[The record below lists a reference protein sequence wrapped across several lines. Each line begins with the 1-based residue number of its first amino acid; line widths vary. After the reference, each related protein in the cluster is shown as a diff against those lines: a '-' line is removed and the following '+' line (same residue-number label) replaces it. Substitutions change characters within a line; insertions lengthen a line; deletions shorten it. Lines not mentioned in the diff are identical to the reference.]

1 MGLGYRPLPPR
12 TASSIHRPSVSQT
25 LAWRWGLAP
34 RSQVRA
40 ERYCPHDSDCNRIVC
55 FVGTNSLSALRWNSN
70 GGYVA
75 SSLRQLCLILSVS
88 NTTLYNKQNFVH
100 QTTYWTLLPHVD
112 LSGDFRPGQCW
123 GRVRWLWTPTTRP
136 LARPSP
142 PNTTR
147 CCSWPHGASWTW
159 LGRCMTRKPLLVLLL
174 KVLWLTWFLNFSTSE
189 EAAFLRWH
197 FPPSQFELS
206 HELRQPPIL

>member
-1 MGLGYRPLPPR
+1 MGPGYRPLPPH

-25 LAWRWGLAP
+25 LAWRRGLAP

-40 ERYCPHDSDCNRIVC
+40 ERYCPLNSDCYKVVC

-112 LSGDFRPGQCW
+112 LSGDFRPGRCW

-159 LGRCMTRKPLLVLLL
+159 LGRYMTRKPLLCRSKFYGSRGSLTFPLMKKLLFF
-174 KVLWLTWFLNFSTSE
+174 VDTFLHLN
-189 EAAFLRWH
+189 
-197 FPPSQFELS
+197 LS
-206 HELRQPPIL
+206 LVMS

>member
-1 MGLGYRPLPPR
+1 MLRLLWKNEINKRGIFGDQIGYGTWISASPP
-12 TASSIHRPSVSQT
+12 TH
-25 LAWRWGLAP
+25 
-34 RSQVRA
+34 
-40 ERYCPHDSDCNRIVC
+40 C
-55 FVGTNSLSALRWNSN
+55 FVHPSTVCRPDPCLEAGSGSQESGACSKILPTWWWLLKGSCFVRTNSLLALRWNSN

-75 SSLRQLCLILSVS
+75 SSLRQLFLILSVS
-88 NTTLYNKQNFVH
+88 STTLYNKQNFVH
-100 QTTYWTLLPHVD
+100 QTTYWTLLPHAD

-159 LGRCMTRKPLLVLLL
+159 LGRYMTRKPLLHCLQ
-174 KVLWLTWFLNFSTSE
+174 NY
-189 EAAFLRWH
+189 
-197 FPPSQFELS
+197 
-206 HELRQPPIL
+206 

>member
-1 MGLGYRPLPPR
+1 MIKIKGEYLEIKLDMGPGYRPFPPR

-40 ERYCPHDSDCNRIVC
+40 ERYCPLNSDCYKVVC

-88 NTTLYNKQNFVH
+88 NTTLYNKQNFV
-100 QTTYWTLLPHVD
+100 QQASYWTLLPHVD

-136 LARPSP
+136 LARPSSSSTTSSS
-142 PNTTR
+142 TTR
-147 CCSWPHGASWTW
+147 LSGQGWSTSTTPSSRSWRSRDS
-159 LGRCMTRKPLLVLLL
+159 RCRDVRWSQFVLLL
-174 KVLWLTWFLNFSTSE
+174 
-189 EAAFLRWH
+189 
-197 FPPSQFELS
+197 FENITL
-206 HELRQPPIL
+206 LVTV